1 MGKKI
6 KSRFE
11 ILGFVICSVG
21 LIIVQ
26 LYYAGIVSN
35 LWYIINLLFWGIT
48 GILHIQL
55 GKFKNGLKWRGGLL
69 LVGLFIVVAF
79 ILRLP
84 NYNPE
89 DAKKAI
95 LEEHSEL
102 ADVIARDARQYK
114 GFMDQYTYLM
124 VFETDPLTAFW
135 FDAYSGD
142 YGEFDLE
149 NRLPFVK

>member
-1 MGKKI
+1 M
-6 KSRFE
+6 
-11 ILGFVICSVG
+11 
-21 LIIVQ
+21 
-26 LYYAGIVSN
+26 
-35 LWYIINLLFWGIT
+35 
-48 GILHIQL
+48 
-55 GKFKNGLKWRGGLL
+55 
-69 LVGLFIVVAF
+69 
-79 ILRLP
+79 RLP